1 MKWFSGISH
10 KRKSELLGFLLLLLS
25 LFVLL
30 SLKSHVPGDDLW
42 LRADGDEIWLE
53 TYYPRNLAGRV
64 GAVVSYTLY
73 ESLGWSAWLLALTLG
88 GYGLRRFLAKGW
100 RKPVWI
106 PAGMWAGTFVLGVIL
121 ALPAARDNE
130 PWVAGINTVSGQ
142 FGRASADIVYDLF
155 GVFGGT
161 LLLGGCL
168 VIGLYWAVPWNK
180 LGVHMPK
187 LSFPRRKSVKTKPGR
202 QSAITAIGAQFGR
215 WWQSLR
221 TRFASAQDEFVEE
234 PSAGATD
241 DDWERVAE
249 GPNGPQVKMVLRSGH
264 QPEDAR
270 DEPEAEPR
278 PAPKPRRVV
287 RQPGKSDGDYNYPTL
302 DLLAPPVAPS
312 RRRADTHAGSQ
323 LLREALKTF
332 DIGID
337 GDIQCFPGP
346 VITRYE
352 FRPAPGVK
360 VNQVINLADDLALA
374 LSASRVRVVA
384 PIPGKAAVGIEIPNP
399 DPEIVSLSSLLSDPA
414 FVDSDQRLPLALGRT
429 IDGSPFVADLAGMP
443 HLLIAGATG
452 SGKSVCINVIITSIL
467 FRHNPR
473 DVRLLFIDP
482 KMLELSMYKGIPHL
496 ERPVV
501 TNPRAAERLLNDAVR
516 EMDDRYKVLAEA
528 GVRNIAD
535 YNAKVDAEKRLP
547 YIVIVVDE
555 LADLMLSQSAT
566 RIEMMITRLAQMAR
580 AVGIHL
586 ILATQRPSV
595 DVITGLIKANFS
607 CRIAFQVATKV
618 DSRTIL
624 DANGAEKLLG
634 RGDMLYLSPGRPQ
647 PERVHGAFVSSDE
660 STALVDFLKEQ
671 VVEPE
676 AIQNFSE
683 SSEPGSAPDDDFGDV
698 LFHQAADVVIRH
710 KQGSVSLLQRR
721 LGIGYQRAARLIDK
735 LEEAGIVGPYDGS
748 KAREV
753 LWSREQFEEKF
764 ANVQSS

>member
-1 MKWFSGISH
+1 MKWFTGISH

-30 SLKSHVPGDDLW
+30 SLKTHVPGDDMW
-42 LRADGDEIWLE
+42 LQADGDEIWLE

-64 GAVVSYTLY
+64 GALVSYTLY
-73 ESLGWSAWLLALTLG
+73 ETLGWSSWLLALTLA
-88 GYGLRRFLAKGW
+88 GYGLRRFLVKGW

-106 PAGMWAGTFVLGVIL
+106 PAGLWAGTFILGVIL
-121 ALPAARDNE
+121 ALPAARDKV
-130 PWVAGINTVSGQ
+130 PWGAGIDTVSGQ
-142 FGRASADIVYDLF
+142 FGRAGADIVYELF

-168 VIGLYWAVPWNK
+168 AVGVYWAVPWDR
-180 LGVHMPK
+180 LGLHLPK
-187 LSFPRRKSVKTKPGR
+187 IRLPKRKKDGQKSSRPSPLTTIRRQFTMWWYGLRGRFTSV
-202 QSAITAIGAQFGR
+202 QE
-215 WWQSLR
+215 
-221 TRFASAQDEFVEE
+221 EFVEDQ
-234 PSAGATD
+234 PISGAD
-241 DDWERVAE
+241 DDWERVAAE
-249 GPNGPQVKMVLRSGH
+249 PNGPQVKMVLRSGH
-264 QPEDAR
+264 QPDVES
-270 DEPEAEPR
+270 DESVAEPA

-287 RQPGKSDGDYNYPTL
+287 RQPNTSDGDYDYPTL
-302 DLLAPPVAPS
+302 DLLAPPVLPS
-312 RRRADTHAGSQ
+312 RRKADSHAGSE

-360 VNQVINLADDLALA
+360 VHQVINLADDLALA

-399 DPEIVSLSSLLSDPA
+399 DPEMVSLSALLSDPA
-414 FVDSDQRLPLALGRT
+414 FVDSHQRLPLALGRT

-452 SGKSVCINVIITSIL
+452 SGKSVCINVIITSLL

-516 EMDDRYKVLAEA
+516 EMDDRYKALAEA

-535 YNAKVDAEKRLP
+535 YNNKVDEDKRLP
-547 YIVIVVDE
+547 YIVIIVDE

-634 RGDMLYLSPGRPQ
+634 RGDMLYLSPGRPE

-660 STALVDFLKEQ
+660 STNLVDFLKEQ

-683 SSEPGSAPDDDFGDV
+683 DTNSSPDPEEDFGDV

-735 LEEAGIVGPYDGS
+735 LEEAGVVGPYDGS

-764 ANVQSS
+764 ANASS